1 MSNRTF
7 SGANAITEEERYMNP
22 IRPQPYIGGTGT
34 SYDGTYEYVDY
45 LPGTMVRIWY
55 TSKQEC
61 FGLHYHQPLEIV
73 QCERGYYISTIQG
86 GEYKV
91 CPGDIL
97 IIPSKMIHTLFPM
110 NDCRGYVHLL
120 DPSIINDIRST
131 ALIKDILDKPIHI
144 KSETDPVLAENIGS
158 ILYMMHDAYFGS
170 NSLRELIVYSYLL
183 QILEK
188 VGNSLMA
195 GALPDQK
202 DYQNSAK
209 ELVKYNKA
217 LNEVCEYLSSHY
229 SEHLSLEEVSEKFGF
244 STCYFSRIFKEYTNT
259 GFKEYVHTCRIK
271 HSKELLTKT
280 DLSINEISA
289 KVGFETAQSFNRVF
303 LKKTG
308 NTPSGYRKL
317 YKMKTV

>member
-7 SGANAITEEERYMNP
+7 SGVSAISEEERYMNP
-22 IRPQPYIGGTGT
+22 IRPQPYTGGTGT
-34 SYDGTYEYVDY
+34 SYDGTFEYVDY

-61 FGLHYHQPLEIV
+61 FAPHYHQPLEIV

-86 GEYKV
+86 TEYKV

-97 IIPSKMIHTLFPM
+97 LIPSKMIHTLFPM

-120 DPSIINDIRST
+120 DPSVLSDIRST

-144 KSETDPVLAENIGS
+144 KSDTDPVLAENVGS

-170 NSLRELIVYSYLL
+170 NALRELIVYSYLL
-183 QILEK
+183 QILDK
-188 VGNSLMA
+188 IGNSLMA
-195 GALPDQK
+195 DALPDQN
-202 DYQNSAK
+202 DYCSSAK
-209 ELVKYNKA
+209 ELTKYNKV

-229 SEHLSLEEVSEKFGF
+229 DEHLSLEEVSEKFGF

-259 GFKEYVHTCRIK
+259 GFKEYVNACRIK
-271 HSKELLTKT
+271 YSKEYLTNT
-280 DLSINEISA
+280 DLSINDISS
-289 KVGFETAQSFNRVF
+289 KVGFETVQSFNRVF

-308 NTPSGYRKL
+308 NTPSGFRKL
-317 YKMKTV
+317 YKLKTM

>member
-1 MSNRTF
+1 
-7 SGANAITEEERYMNP
+7 
-22 IRPQPYIGGTGT
+22 
-34 SYDGTYEYVDY
+34 
-45 LPGTMVRIWY
+45 
-55 TSKQEC
+55 
-61 FGLHYHQPLEIV
+61 
-73 QCERGYYISTIQG
+73 
-86 GEYKV
+86 
-91 CPGDIL
+91 
-97 IIPSKMIHTLFPM
+97 
-110 NDCRGYVHLL
+110 
-120 DPSIINDIRST
+120 
-131 ALIKDILDKPIHI
+131 
-144 KSETDPVLAENIGS
+144 
-158 ILYMMHDAYFGS
+158 
-170 NSLRELIVYSYLL
+170 VYSYLL

-188 VGNSLMA
+188 VGNSLLA

-217 LNEVCEYLSSHY
+217 LNEVCGYLSSHY